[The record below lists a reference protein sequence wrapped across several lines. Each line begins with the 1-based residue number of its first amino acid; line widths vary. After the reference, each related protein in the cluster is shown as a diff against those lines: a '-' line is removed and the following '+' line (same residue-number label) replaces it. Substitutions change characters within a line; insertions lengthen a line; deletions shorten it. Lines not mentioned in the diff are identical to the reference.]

1 MKYLAI
7 NSREA
12 LKILNLESAQ
22 EIMKVFTTATEVR
35 EKFFGKKIEMCSII
49 NAKSGNCP
57 EDCSFCAQ
65 SVKSKAKIPI
75 YPLVSADVMLKA
87 ALDAAKGGSNRFSI
101 VTSGRTLTAKQVDKV
116 CSAVAEI
123 AEISGLK
130 VCASLGILDEKTL
143 RKLRNSGLDRYH
155 HNLETAESHFKKI
168 CSTKKYSDKLNTV
181 KNAKKAGLTIC
192 SGAIFGMG
200 ESLEQR
206 IELLETLKH
215 LGVDCIPINF
225 LNPVPGTKL
234 EKIKRLT
241 PLECLKIIAVAR
253 LMMPRTS
260 IRICGGREVNLRD
273 FQSMIFFA
281 GADSFMSGGY
291 LVTPGRD
298 RAADRQMIK
307 DSGLFP
313 VST

>member
-1 MKYLAI
+1 MKYLEI
-7 NSREA
+7 SSKEA
-12 LKILNLESAQ
+12 LGILKLKSAS
-22 EIMKVFTTATEVR
+22 EILKVFARATETR
-35 EKFFGKKIEMCSII
+35 EKFFGKKIDMCSII

-65 SVKSKAKIPI
+65 SVKSKAKIPK
-75 YPLVSADVMLKA
+75 YPLVTADVMLNA

-101 VTSGRTLTAKQVDKV
+101 VTSGRSLTAKQIDKV
-116 CSAVAEI
+116 CSAVAKI

-130 VCASLGILDEKTL
+130 ACASLGILDEKTL
-143 RKLRNSGLDRYH
+143 RKLKNSGLDRYH

-168 CSTKKYSDKLNTV
+168 CSTKNYSDKLFTV
-181 KNAKKAGLTIC
+181 RNAKKAGLTIC

-206 IELLETLKH
+206 IELLETLRDLK
-215 LGVDCIPINF
+215 VDCIPINF
-225 LNPVPGTKL
+225 LNPIPGTKL

-298 RAADRQMIK
+298 RAADQQMIR
-307 DSGLFP
+307 DSGYSSSFK
-313 VST
+313 